1 MWFERRREVRGI
13 QTWLDIACIE
23 LCDDAKVTI
32 SSEINA
38 HYTDAYESATA
49 LGLAPRDAAHHAL
62 RSLGDPY
69 MARKGFRKVHLTS
82 DELRRL
88 YPSAIRRRI
97 ATLCA
102 AIVWVVMA
110 LDPEVSQL
118 FVPILLTGLVGRLWL
133 RGRQPIPRLI
143 VFYTT
148 LAAAMLLAGHSQE
161 KLLNIFMLAWLIAFA
176 AMFDDDI
183 RLQRK
188 LRRTTSSQT

>member
-13 QTWLDIACIE
+13 QTWLDIACID

-38 HYTDAYESATA
+38 HYSDAYESATA

-69 MARKGFRKVHLTS
+69 KARNGFRKVHLTN

-88 YPSAIRRRI
+88 YPSAIRRHM

-102 AIVWVVMA
+102 AVVWVVMA
-110 LDPEVSQL
+110 LDPGASQL
-118 FVPILLTGLVGRLWL
+118 FVPIMLTGLVGRLWL

-148 LAAAMLLAGHSQE
+148 LAAVMLLAWRPQE
-161 KLLNIFMLAWLIAFA
+161 GLVNIFILGWLIAFA
-176 AMFDDDI
+176 AMLDADI
-183 RLQRK
+183 RLQWK
-188 LRRTTSSQT
+188 LRRAAATR

>member
-1 MWFERRREVRGI
+1 MRTRWGRQIEDLDTWF
-13 QTWLDIACIE
+13 DIASDGLTEEAQRDIALE
-23 LCDDAKVTI
+23 INDHYDQAYDDAI
-32 SSEINA
+32 DDG
-38 HYTDAYESATA
+38 TDPVDANEQA
-49 LGLAPRDAAHHAL
+49 LQ
-62 RSLGDPY
+62 SLGDPY
-69 MARKGFRKVHLTS
+69 EARKGFRKVHLTN

-161 KLLNIFMLAWLIAFA
+161 KLLNIFMLGWLIAFA